1 MAAREYPNV
10 VNVFFVLAPVWIE
23 VKGGGVS
30 HITSGIVRY
39 NGDIITYFLLVRV
52 AFEGIK
58 RIAYRHVRRPGH
70 ASVGAEGIE
79 KL

>member
-1 MAAREYPNV
+1 M
-10 VNVFFVLAPVWIE
+10 LAPVWIE

-70 ASVGAEGIE
+70 ASVGAEGVE
-79 KL
+79 QL